1 MGKCLDLKSTASSV
15 VKKDHREKCDGSL
28 LYLNDIAEEGLLYAR
43 LFRSTEAAAD
53 IVSCSL
59 PELPEGYYII
69 GAKDIK
75 GKNFVKLMVEDQP
88 VFADGTVTYV
98 GEPIFLIVGRD
109 RDVIHGISDA
119 IKVEYEMHTP
129 VFDFQSRCTPDI
141 QHMVSYSLGCP
152 REESLDVEERAHL
165 VKVEEFRTPL
175 QEHVYLEPQTVKGF
189 IDSEGRVTVE
199 GSMQCPYYVK
209 KAVMSA
215 LALSDDEVRV
225 IQSPTGGAFGGK
237 EDFPCSIGCQV
248 AVAASIIKK
257 PILLTFDRHEDMMFT
272 TKRHPAVVRYRTS
285 LDENGEILG
294 MNIEVYFDGG
304 ANQGLSSVVLQRAL
318 INSIGVYAIPHVSVQ
333 GYVVFTNNV
342 PNGAFRGFGAPQS
355 TAALEA
361 HMVHIARDF
370 SIDPL
375 EYKQHYLVAQGSPT
389 VTGGLFRDPVLL
401 PTMIHDVKSRFGYEG
416 KKRHFTEL
424 NRSNPRYRKGIG
436 TSLFLHGCGFT
447 GSGERDYI
455 KSVVRLEKNGADDVT
470 IRIANVDMGQGLL
483 TTMSKIVGQA
493 LDIDYRKITFPYPDT
508 ACVPD
513 SGPTVASRTIMIVGK
528 ILERAA
534 LRLKDKWVSGEE
546 QVVTEEYIHDESTI
560 PWDENAL
567 TGDAYP
573 AYSWGVNMVEVTV
586 DILTGHIDVDRIDA
600 SYDVGKAIDERVLRG
615 QIDGGVTQGVAWGYM
630 ENMERHDGVMYQ
642 RTISDYGPPT
652 AMDIPLIESHLYDNP
667 YENGPSGAKGAGEL
681 TFIGGSPA
689 LHDAVEDATGAVFH
703 RLPLT
708 PEHVLEVL
716 GDQEEK

>member
-1 MGKCLDLKSTASSV
+1 MGKRLDLKSTASSV
-15 VKKDHREKCDGSL
+15 VKKDHGEKCDGSL
-28 LYLNDIAEEGLLYAR
+28 LYLNDTVEEDLLYGR

-53 IVSCSL
+53 IVSFTL
-59 PELPEGYYII
+59 PQLPEGYYIL
-69 GAKDIK
+69 GAKDLR

-88 VFADGTVTYV
+88 VFADTKVTYI

-109 RDVIHGISDA
+109 RDVIAGISDS
-119 IKVEYEMHTP
+119 ITVEYERHTP
-129 VFDFQSRCTPDI
+129 VFDFESRCNPDI
-141 QHMVSYSLGCP
+141 PHMVSYSLGCE
-152 REESLDVEERAHL
+152 RTESLEIEKHAHS
-165 VKVEEFRTPL
+165 VKVEEFKTPL
-175 QEHVYLEPQTVKGF
+175 QEHVYLEPQAVKGF

-209 KAVMSA
+209 GAVMSA
-215 LALSDDEVRV
+215 LGLSGDEVRV

-257 PILLTFDRHEDMMFT
+257 PILLAFDRHEDMMFT

-285 LDENGEILG
+285 LDENGKILG
-294 MNIEVYFDGG
+294 MNIEVYLDGG

-318 INSIGVYAIPHVSVQ
+318 INSIGVYSIPYVSVQ
-333 GYVVFTNNV
+333 GHLVFTNNV

-355 TAALEA
+355 ITALEA
-361 HMVHIARDF
+361 HMAHIARDF
-370 SIDPL
+370 SMDPL
-375 EYKQHYLVAQGSPT
+375 EYKEQYVVSQGSPT
-389 VTGGLFRDPVLL
+389 VTGGRFRDPVLL
-401 PTMIHDVKSRFGYEG
+401 ARMITDVKARLGYED
-416 KKRHFTEL
+416 KKRQFAEL
-424 NRSNPRYRKGIG
+424 NRADSRYRKGIG

-455 KSVVRLEKNGADDVT
+455 KSVVRLEKGADDEVT

-493 LDIDYRKITFPYPDT
+493 MGLDYRKIHFPYPDT
-508 ACVPD
+508 LFAPD

-534 LRLKDKWVSGEE
+534 LRLRENWKPGVE
-546 QVVTEEYIHDESTI
+546 QVVIEKYIHDESAI
-560 PWDENAL
+560 PWDEKTL

-573 AYSWGVNMVEVTV
+573 AYSWGVNMAEVTV
-586 DILTGHIDVDRIDA
+586 DTLTGHIDVDHIDA

-615 QIDGGVTQGVAWGYM
+615 QIDGGVTQSVAWAYL
-630 ENMERHDGVMYQ
+630 ENMERREGVMYQ
-642 RTISDYGPPT
+642 KTISDYGPPT
-652 AMDIPLIESHLYDNP
+652 AMDIPPIDSHLYDNP
-667 YENGPSGAKGAGEL
+667 YENGPTGAKGAGEL
-681 TFIGGSPA
+681 TFIGGGPA
-689 LHDAVEDATGAVFH
+689 LLDAVEDAVGVAFH

-716 GDQEEK
+716 GGHEEI